1 MPDTRRAAPVRR
13 KNIPSPVRIVVEV
26 DGNPIGFLNLDMD
39 RLWPLISHRKRD
51 SVSVEWIDAQEFGIL
66 TRASVV
72 KRMMSR
78 IQSDLSQ
85 TLGSQ
90 MVKAE
95 LDVETFMLK
104 AQSAAQAF
112 GRKKSDIRKLV
123 ASSGRTPD
131 DFYAFFWNYLLDER
145 EIVDLKK
152 AWKAAA
158 KKA

>member
-1 MPDTRRAAPVRR
+1 MPDTRRVAPARR

-66 TRASVV
+66 TRAVVV

-78 IQSDLSQ
+78 IQLDLSQ
-85 TLGSQ
+85 TLGKQ

-112 GRKKSDIRKLV
+112 GRKKADIRKLV
-123 ASSGRTPD
+123 AGSDRTPD
-131 DFYAFFWNYLLDER
+131 DFYAFFWNYLLDDK

-152 AWKAAA
+152 TWKAAA
-158 KKA
+158 K